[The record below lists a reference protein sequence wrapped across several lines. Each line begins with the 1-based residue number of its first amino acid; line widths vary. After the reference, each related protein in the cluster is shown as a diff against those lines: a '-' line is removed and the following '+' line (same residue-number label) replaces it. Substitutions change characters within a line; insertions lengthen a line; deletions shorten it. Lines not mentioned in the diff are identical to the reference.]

1 MDDDGRSPAAQA
13 EPTGAEARPPA
24 VVAENLKEQLYAT
37 LTVMAVTLGLT
48 RAEHLS
54 HRSAALAVTATALGL
69 WLATIIAD
77 QQAHRVVYG
86 TVAGGPE
93 LRRLLYVSGPLFG
106 CALAPL
112 LLIGISGLGAMSLV
126 TALYTSTWLGAAAL
140 FTWGCAAGLRMG
152 SSRIAAVVVGLL
164 DLGVGAV
171 VVVIKLASG
180 H

>member
-1 MDDDGRSPAAQA
+1 M
-13 EPTGAEARPPA
+13 
-24 VVAENLKEQLYAT
+24 VAENLKEQLYAT

-48 RAEHLS
+48 RAEHLTPAM
-54 HRSAALAVTATALGL
+54 AALAVTATALGL
-69 WLATIIAD
+69 WLATVIAD

-86 TVAGGPE
+86 EVARGAD
-93 LRRLLYVSGPLFG
+93 LRRLLYVSGPLLG

-112 LLIGISGLGAMSLV
+112 LLIGLSALGVLPLV
-126 TALYTSTWLGAAAL
+126 DALYTSTWLGAAAL
-140 FTWGCAAGLRMG
+140 FTWGCRAGLRMG
-152 SSRIAAVVVGLL
+152 ASRVAAVVAGLL